1 MQARPPAMRR
11 DGAPVQPF
19 TQQDSMHKIVSSAI
33 AASLALAFAAPT
45 LAAGPGQAATV
56 REAPLRAHLAFLSS
70 DLLEGRGTGQRG
82 GDLTVSYLET
92 QALAAGLQPANG
104 SSFRQSVKIAGVKA
118 QPQDSTVALVAGGKP
133 LPFAFGK
140 DWVWAPGDA
149 QAVHDMDAELVFVG
163 YGIAAPEEGGWDDYK
178 GVDVKGKVLV
188 MLVNDPAPTAAEPNR
203 FAGKGLT
210 YYGRWTYKF
219 EEAARR
225 GAAGVLLV
233 HTDASASYG
242 WGVVQN
248 SWMAERFQLA
258 DADLGSSLQ
267 GWMTDAGARAL
278 FAAGGQD
285 LDQLRLA
292 AEDKS
297 FKPVLLNARVQGRA
311 QAAVRT
317 LEQFNVAGIVPGTDP
332 KLKNEVV
339 IYSAHWDHL
348 GKQGDS
354 GDTIFNGAVDNASGT
369 AGLLAMA
376 QEAARHP
383 AKRSQMFLWVA
394 AEEQGLLGSAA
405 YAAKPL
411 WPLDKTAA
419 ALNLDSLNFVGAAK
433 DIGVQGSERSDLA
446 ATAATVAK
454 AMKLDV
460 AAARPDLGGGYF
472 GSDHFSFA
480 KAGVPAFSI
489 SGGRDW
495 VKDKAAS
502 DAKQK
507 AYGARYHQVSDEYD
521 ANWDLAGMVQ
531 QAQFTL
537 NLGRAVADAPAMPA
551 WKKGDQF
558 GQVREAGKQA
568 SN

>member
-1 MQARPPAMRR
+1 
-11 DGAPVQPF
+11 
-19 TQQDSMHKIVSSAI
+19 MHKIVSSAL
-33 AASLALAFAAPT
+33 AASIALAFSLPAGAA
-45 LAAGPGQAATV
+45 APGQAATV
-56 REAPLRAHLAFLSS
+56 QEAPLRAHLAFLSS

-92 QALAAGLQPANG
+92 QALAVGLKPANG
-104 SSFRQSVKIAGVKA
+104 NSYRQSVRIAGVKA
-118 QPQDSTVALVAGGKP
+118 LPQESSVALVAGGKP
-133 LPFAFGK
+133 LALAFGK

-149 QAVHDMDAELVFVG
+149 QADHNLDAELVFVG

-178 GVDVKGKVLV
+178 GMDVKGKVLV
-188 MLVNDPAPTAAEPNR
+188 MLVNDPAPTTAEPNR

-242 WGVVQN
+242 WGVVHN
-248 SWMAERFQLA
+248 SWTAERFQLA
-258 DADLGSSLQ
+258 DADLGSGMQ
-267 GWMTDAGARAL
+267 GWVTDATARAL
-278 FAAGGQD
+278 FAAAGQD
-285 LDQLRLA
+285 LDKLRTA

-297 FKPVLLNARVQGRA
+297 FKPVTLDARLQG
-311 QAAVRT
+311 QEKAAVRT

-348 GKQGDS
+348 GKQESSDKPG
-354 GDTIFNGAVDNASGT
+354 GDTIYNGAVDNASGT

-419 ALNLDSLNFVGAAK
+419 ALNLDSLNFVGAAR
-433 DIGVQGSERSDLA
+433 DIGVQGSERSSLA

-454 AMKLDV
+454 AMQLNV

-472 GSDHFSFA
+472 RSDHFSFA

-495 VKDKAAS
+495 VTNKDAN

-507 AYGARYHQVSDEYD
+507 AYGARYHQANDEYD
-521 ANWDLAGMVQ
+521 ASWDLAGMVQ

-551 WKKGDQF
+551 WKAGDQF
-558 GQVREAGKQA
+558 GKVREGAK
-568 SN
+568 